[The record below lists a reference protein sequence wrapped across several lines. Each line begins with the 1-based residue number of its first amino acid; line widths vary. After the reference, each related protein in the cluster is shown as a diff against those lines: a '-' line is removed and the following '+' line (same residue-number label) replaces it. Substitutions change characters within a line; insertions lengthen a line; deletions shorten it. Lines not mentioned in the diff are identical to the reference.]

1 MGNPLA
7 GLFGKGGHQAR
18 NNNIN
23 NLLSQFQ
30 LFRNNFKGN
39 PEQMV
44 QELRRSGKMSDEQFQ
59 QLGEI
64 ASQLQNVIK

>member
-7 GLFGKGGHQAR
+7 GLFGNRGHAQT
-18 NNNIN
+18 NNIS
-23 NLLSQFQ
+23 NLLTQFQ
-30 LFRNNFKGN
+30 QFKSNFRGN

-44 QELRRSGKMSDEQFQ
+44 QELRRSGKMSEEQFQ

-64 ASQLQNVIK
+64 AKQLQNVIK